1 MIVTLTGAS
10 GVGKSSIMKG
20 ALERLGPS
28 ARILE
33 SCTTRAPRP
42 SDLPGEYR
50 YLDPREFQAV
60 RDEGRFLW
68 TVEVHGAS
76 YGTPKIAVLDALT
89 EPQRVAYAP
98 SLSFMILVPDVL
110 RILDAFVR
118 RVCGADADHHLTSFF
133 VLSPGPAE
141 LRARLAKRGDD
152 ETAVVRRLDDCI
164 RWEAEA
170 RASGIPYIFIENSGP
185 LDDAVRRVKS
195 LLP

>member
-42 SDLPGEYR
+42 SDLPSEYR
-50 YLDPREFQAV
+50 YLDSREFQAV
-60 RDEGRFLW
+60 RAEGRFLW

-76 YGTPKIAVLDALT
+76 YGTPKIAVLAALS
-89 EPQRVAYAP
+89 EPQR
-98 SLSFMILVPDVL
+98 LSFMILVPDVL

-118 RVCGADADHHLTSFF
+118 NVMGADADHHLTSFF

-141 LRARLAKRGDD
+141 LHARLVRRGDG
-152 ETAVVRRLDDCI
+152 EAAIVRRLNDCFA
-164 RWEAEA
+164 WEAEA

-185 LDDAVRRVKS
+185 LANAVRRVRS
-195 LLP
+195 VLS